1 MCEMVY
7 ISWSFVLPG
16 KSNKKKQNR
25 LKVITLENL
34 FLSFW
39 QDSPVA
45 ADAHEM
51 CLIPLFFVF
60 LFFCFFFSINSALQV
75 RLLIV
80 PPAPATL
87 EYLSF
92 FI

>member
-1 MCEMVY
+1 M
-7 ISWSFVLPG
+7 LPG

-51 CLIPLFFVF
+51 CLIPLLFFFFLFVF
-60 LFFCFFFSINSALQV
+60 FFFKPQEFVHKHL
-75 RLLIV
+75 
-80 PPAPATL
+80 
-87 EYLSF
+87 
-92 FI
+92 